1 MKIRDQVLEF
11 HEKFDVPVRA
21 WPGLPDPDEIR
32 LRWALIF
39 EEVKETGEALG
50 FKSSIMEEIMAEIWA
65 WNPDPNKVD
74 LVELTDGLGDVDYV
88 VEGCRQVFG
97 VNGESIANE
106 IHKTNMAKTG
116 GRKDSTGKIRKPPGW
131 KAPEI
136 RRLLI
141 EQGCDFSWENGKE
154 ENNVA

>member
-1 MKIRDQVLEF
+1 MSRIRDQVLEF
-11 HEKFDVPVRA
+11 HNKFDVPVRG
-21 WPGLPDPDEIR
+21 WPGIPEPEEIR
-32 LRWALIF
+32 LRFALIF

-50 FKSSIMEEIMAEIWA
+50 FKNSIMDEIMAEIWS
-65 WNPDPNKVD
+65 WNPDPNDVD
-74 LVELTDGLGDVDYV
+74 LVELADGLGDVDYV

-97 VNGESIANE
+97 INGEPIADE
-106 IHKTNMAKTG
+106 IHSTNIAKEG
-116 GRKDSTGKIRKPPGW
+116 GKKDGNGKLRKPPNW

-141 EQGCDFSWENGKE
+141 EQGCDFSHEKE